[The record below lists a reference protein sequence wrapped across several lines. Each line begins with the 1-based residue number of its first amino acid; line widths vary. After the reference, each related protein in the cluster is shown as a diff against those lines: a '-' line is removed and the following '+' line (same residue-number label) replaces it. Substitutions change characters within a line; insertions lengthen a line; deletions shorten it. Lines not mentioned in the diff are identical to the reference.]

1 MIFVTPAHP
10 LNILDHSTSS
20 IRMERHSQSIQVPQ
34 PFRPLF
40 LPVCLPGN
48 QSGSA
53 STEAKNWCNADL
65 SGWPPPTLVTLSAI
79 QGRLPSPPCTSLLAA
94 RRPKAK
100 ACCQGQRRP
109 SGAVSQYARKV
120 CWSIAHTGGGGPHN
134 TSWCLSHA
142 ANILKIEAPAALRD
156 N

>member
-1 MIFVTPAHP
+1 MIFVAPAHP
-10 LNILDHSTSS
+10 LNILDYSTSS
-20 IRMERHSQSIQVPQ
+20 IRMERQSQSIQV
-34 PFRPLF
+34 
-40 LPVCLPGN
+40 PVCLPGN

-53 STEAKNWCNADL
+53 STKAKNWRNTDL
-65 SGWPPPTLVTLSAI
+65 SGWPSPTLVTLSAI
-79 QGRLPSPPCTSLLAA
+79 QGKLPLPPCTSLLAA